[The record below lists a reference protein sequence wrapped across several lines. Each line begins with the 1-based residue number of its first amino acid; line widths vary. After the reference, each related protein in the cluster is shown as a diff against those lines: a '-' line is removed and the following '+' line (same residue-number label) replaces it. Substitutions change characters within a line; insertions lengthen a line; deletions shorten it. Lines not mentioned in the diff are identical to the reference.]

1 VQSWGDVYDMNNSIR
16 LIRGLGNLK
25 AGQFTNGC
33 VATIGNYDGV
43 HLGHQ
48 QILQCLKKKS
58 EELKIPAVV
67 IIFEPQPEEFFTG
80 DKSLRLTS
88 LREKISLFSG
98 YKIDAILVL
107 AFNSYLASITAVQ
120 FIEKILVDALH
131 VRCLIIGDDFSF
143 GHKREGDFALLNK
156 NVAGI
161 EVERIPAFKIEGF
174 RVSSSF
180 IRTALLQSNL
190 KIATTFLG
198 RLYRVSGRVGHGS
211 HLGRDLGF
219 PTANI
224 HLVGRRELPLE
235 GVYAVKVY
243 SDQKKPLSGV
253 ANIGFRPTVSGKD
266 KSFEVY
272 IFNFN
277 SDIYGKRIAVEF
289 LEKIRDEQKFA
300 SLSELKLQIAEDIKK
315 ASSLL

>member
-1 VQSWGDVYDMNNSIR
+1 VQGWGDVYDMNNSIR
-16 LIRGLGNLK
+16 LIRGLGNLR
-25 AGQFTNGC
+25 AEQFTNGC

-48 QILQCLKKKS
+48 QIFQCLKKKS
-58 EELKIPAVV
+58 EELKVPAVV
-67 IIFEPQPEEFFTG
+67 ITFEPQPEEFFTG
-80 DKSLRLTS
+80 DRSLRLTS
-88 LREKISLFSG
+88 LREKISLFSE
-98 YKIDAILVL
+98 YKIDAVLVL
-107 AFNSYLASITAVQ
+107 AFNSHLASITAVQ
-120 FIEKILVDALH
+120 FIEKILVDDLH
-131 VRCLIIGDDFSF
+131 VRYLIIGDDFSF
-143 GHKREGDFALLNK
+143 GHKCEGDFALLNQ
-156 NVAGI
+156 NVAGM
-161 EVERIPAFKIEGF
+161 EVERIPAFKIEGL

-180 IRTALLQSNL
+180 VRTALLQDNL
-190 KIATTFLG
+190 KVATRFLG
-198 RLYRVSGRVGHGS
+198 RPYRVSGRVVYGS

-224 HLVGRRELPLE
+224 HLVGRELPLE

-243 SDQKKPLSGV
+243 SDQKKPLFGV

-289 LEKIRDEQKFA
+289 LEKIRDERKFA
-300 SLSELKLQIAEDIKK
+300 SLAELKSQIAADIKK

>member
-1 VQSWGDVYDMNNSIR
+1 MR
-16 LIRGLGNLK
+16 LIRGLNNLN
-25 AGQFTNGC
+25 AERFANGC

-43 HLGHQ
+43 HFGHQ
-48 QILQCLKKKS
+48 QILKLLKKKS
-58 EELKIPAVV
+58 KELKVPAVI

-80 DKSLRLTS
+80 DRSLRITS
-88 LREKISLFSG
+88 LREKMALFSE
-98 YKIDAILVL
+98 YKIDIVLVL
-107 AFNSYLASITAVQ
+107 AFNSHLASIPARQ

-131 VRCLIIGDDFSF
+131 VRYLIIGDDFSF
-143 GHKREGDFALLNK
+143 GHKREGDFALLNQ
-156 NVAGI
+156 NTSSMA
-161 EVERIPAFKIEGF
+161 VERMPAFKIEGL

-180 IRTALLQSNL
+180 IRTALLQGNL
-190 KIATTFLG
+190 KVATRFLG
-198 RLYRVSGRVGHGS
+198 RPYLVSGRVVPGK

-224 HLVGRRELPLE
+224 HLVRRELPLE

-243 SDQKKPLSGV
+243 SGRKKPLSGV
-253 ANIGFRPTVSGKD
+253 ANIGFRPTISGKD

-272 IFNFN
+272 VFNFN
-277 SDIYGKRIAVEF
+277 SDLYGKRIAIEF

-300 SLSELKLQIAEDIKK
+300 SLTELKLQIAADIKK